1 MVICVGFAK
10 TVNAI
15 LQDIVDRQVTI
26 PYHKQ
31 KNIRESDFSKEI
43 KIIFAE
49 TKKYN
54 NAEEK
59 PNTHPTISYIFPIN
73 ARKR

>member
-1 MVICVGFAK
+1 M
-10 TVNAI
+10 
-15 LQDIVDRQVTI
+15 
-26 PYHKQ
+26 PYLDKQ
-31 KNIRESDFSKEI
+31 KNIRESDFCKEI

-59 PNTHPTISYIFPIN
+59 SNTHPTISYLFPIN